1 MPLSMPSPS
10 LAPTPVLAPPSSPG
24 PSPTR
29 RAVDSDRRR
38 TSASAILRSVLAH
51 GPVARSTIARLTG
64 LSPAS
69 VTDHCNRLT
78 ALGLIQEAAT
88 LRRSNGVGRPHVPV
102 DLDDSRFVVGGVHV
116 AVPYTT
122 VALLDLRGRVV
133 AERRLNHGEE
143 GPGSSDQQASSPGPS
158 RVLADA
164 AAGLNAL
171 LADAPDRVPLG
182 VGVAT
187 GGWVDRDSGTIV
199 EHPLLGW
206 REVRAREVI
215 HALTGLPVHV
225 DGHARAL
232 VNGERLFGRTVG
244 VGRSLLHLFVGNVV
258 DAAFA
263 THDEVHHGPRS
274 QAGAIAHLPLAGG
287 TEPCDCGRTGCLQA
301 ELSERTLCRSAR
313 EAGVIR
319 TSDPMHILAAAADGD
334 PVAVRLLLHRAR
346 MVGRAAGLLL
356 DVLNPDTVVVTEM
369 GAVHREDC
377 LAALREEVGPDR
389 AAAVVPTS
397 FPDSVLAVAGGSVA
411 LDVLYRDPLSA
422 PSGTSSSTPSTR
434 SSGSSPG
441 PI

>member
-10 LAPTPVLAPPSSPG
+10 LAPSPVLTPPPSL
-24 PSPTR
+24 TH

-133 AERRLNHGEE
+133 AERRLNHGEMERKRVKE
-143 GPGSSDQQASSPGPS
+143 GD
-158 RVLADA
+158 VLANA
-164 AAGLNAL
+164 AAGLRAL
-171 LADAPDRVPLG
+171 LADDPGRVPLG

-206 REVRAREVI
+206 RDVRAREVI

-232 VNGERLFGRTVG
+232 VNGERLFGRTAGAGGSV
-244 VGRSLLHLFVGNVV
+244 LHLFVGNVV

-274 QAGAIAHLPLAGG
+274 QSGAIAHLPLAGG
-287 TEPCDCGRTGCLQA
+287 TERCDCGRTGCLQA
-301 ELSERTLCRSAR
+301 ELSERTLCRRAR
-313 EAGVIR
+313 EAGIIR

-334 PVAVRLLLHRAR
+334 SVAVRLLLHRAR

-422 PSGTSSSTPSTR
+422 PSSAASSAPSIRSSTA
-434 SSGSSPG
+434 SPG
-441 PI
+441 TI